1 MSKNEIINE
10 AWERLPEE
18 SSKAYNA
25 FETYL
30 KMGYKRSLNKLC
42 MVLGIKYPTHLLEWK
57 KKFKWDDRIL
67 AYENEQ
73 SKHKLLADIELYKS
87 ITEKQLS
94 MAANLKQLIGI
105 PLIIITERL
114 KSVSNEKSK
123 AIQDFDKLSTVD
135 LYKLIIDSTKF
146 IDVIV
151 KIERLALGKPP
162 EMKSEDIN
170 PEMFGN
176 LIAGDENATKLL
188 SELINS
194 IDENGKSI
202 DNGFLAH
209 SG

>member
-94 MAANLKQLIGI
+94 LAANLKQLIGI

-114 KSVSNEKSK
+114 KSNATEKSK
-123 AIQDFDKLSTVD
+123 AIQDFEKLSTVD

-188 SELINS
+188 SELINT